1 MMTCGFTETYFTE
14 ARNENIIFIS
24 YKTDNPP
31 KIEDIDGKI
40 IIKALEPVLG
50 RPIEISTDLVVLA
63 TGIIPEFPDS
73 LAAMLG
79 ISQDTDGFFQE
90 AEPKWRP
97 LDSIK
102 EGIYACGIVH
112 SPGSVPESIASAEA
126 AAQRALSIIS
136 RPTLICSK
144 IVAKVRHSLCA
155 LCQQCIV
162 VCPYGARMLNDDE
175 TRVLVNETMCQGCG
189 SCTAACPNDASV
201 LQGYSSHQML
211 GVIDAV
217 FEDMLN

>member
-1 MMTCGFTETYFTE
+1 MTCGFTETYFTQ
-14 ARNENIIFIS
+14 ARKENIIFIS
-24 YKTDNPP
+24 YETDNLPQV
-31 KIEDIDGKI
+31 KESDGKI
-40 IIKALEPVLG
+40 TINAFESVLG
-50 RPIEISTDLVVLA
+50 RPIEISADLVVLA
-63 TGIIPEFPDS
+63 TGITPEFPDS
-73 LAAMLG
+73 LASMLG
-79 ISQDTDGFFQE
+79 IEQDSDGFFQE
-90 AEPKWRP
+90 ADSKFRP
-97 LDSIK
+97 IDSIK

-112 SPGSVPESIASAEA
+112 SPGSVPESITSAEA

-189 SCTAACPNDASV
+189 SCTATCPNDASV